1 MEKRETTD
9 PSRFRVFIFPKFPNF
24 RPVPSKTVHFPSP
37 RHLSSLYAG
46 REENLVHAERALGV
60 TLTTREDWLKIDG
73 PESLLAQAETLFG
86 FLNDAR
92 EQGMTI
98 RTPDFHRITDAFARG
113 EGAQLQTLLDEPLV
127 IATNRKTIVPKT
139 LAQKLY
145 LQSMLAHPIVFGI
158 GPAGTGKTYLAMA
171 AAVNALLKNQVERII
186 LTRPAV
192 EAGETLGF
200 LPGDLREKILPYLR
214 PLYDALHDMLDP
226 EDVARLTAKGVI
238 EIAPLAYMR
247 GRTLSHSFVVLDEAQ
262 NSTSEQ
268 MMMFLTRLGEDSR
281 MVVTGDI
288 TQIDLPRSKQS
299 GLLEV
304 RHILA
309 DIPGI
314 DFHTF
319 SGADVVRH
327 TLVQKIIEAYD
338 VYRNPIAN
346 GNGTEEKR

>member
-1 MEKRETTD
+1 M
-9 PSRFRVFIFPKFPNF
+9 
-24 RPVPSKTVHFPSP
+24 PSKTLHFPSP
-37 RHLSSLYAG
+37 RHLHSLYAG
-46 REENLVHAERALGV
+46 REENLAHAERTLGV
-60 TLTTREDWLKIDG
+60 KLITREDWLRIE
-73 PESLLAQAETLFG
+73 PLASDNRKSPVENQKSSVAVAEALFT
-86 FLNDAR
+86 FLDAAR
-92 EQGMTI
+92 AQGMTI
-98 RTPDFHRITDAFARG
+98 RTPDFHRIADGFARG
-113 EGAQLQTLLDEPLV
+113 EGDQMRALIDEPLV

-139 LAQKLY
+139 LGQKLY
-145 LQSMLAHPIVFGI
+145 LQSMLAHPVVFGI

-171 AAVNALLKNQVERII
+171 AAVSALLRNEVERII

-226 EDVARLTAKGVI
+226 EDITRLTEKGII

-247 GRTLSHSFVVLDEAQ
+247 GRTLSQAFIVLDEAQ
-262 NSTSEQ
+262 NTTPEQ

-288 TQIDLPRSKQS
+288 TQIDLPRAKPS

-304 RHILA
+304 RHILS

-319 SGADVVRH
+319 SAADVVRH
-327 TLVQKIIEAYD
+327 PLVQRIIEAYD
-338 VYRNPIAN
+338 RYRNPIASE
-346 GNGTEEKR
+346 NGTEDKR

>member
-1 MEKRETTD
+1 M
-9 PSRFRVFIFPKFPNF
+9 
-24 RPVPSKTVHFPSP
+24 PSKTLHFPSP
-37 RHLSSLYAG
+37 RHLNQLYAG
-46 REENLVHAERALGV
+46 HEENLVQAEQALGAK
-60 TLTTREDWLKIDG
+60 LITREAWLKLEG
-73 PESLLAQAETLFG
+73 PAEAITCAEELFN

-92 EQGMTI
+92 TQGMAI
-98 RTPDFHRITDAFARG
+98 RTPDFIRIVEAFARG
-113 EGAQLQTLLDEPLV
+113 EGAQLRQLITEPLV
-127 IATNRKTIVPKT
+127 IATNRKSIVPKT
-139 LAQKLY
+139 LGQKLY
-145 LQSMLAHPIVFGI
+145 LQSMLKHPIVFGI

-171 AAVNALLKNQVERII
+171 AAVSALLKNEVQRLI

-192 EAGETLGF
+192 EAGEALGF

-226 EDVARLTAKGVI
+226 EDVARLTEKGVI

-247 GRTLSHSFVVLDEAQ
+247 GRTLSNAFIILDEAQ
-262 NSTSEQ
+262 NTTPEQ
-268 MMMFLTRLGEDSR
+268 MMMFLTRLGEESR

-304 RHILA
+304 RHILTHV
-309 DIPGI
+309 PGI

-327 TLVQKIIEAYD
+327 PLVAQIIAAYERYKD
-338 VYRNPIAN
+338 PIGSN
-346 GNGTEEKR
+346 GDKR

>member
-1 MEKRETTD
+1 MPAQTL
-9 PSRFRVFIFPKFPNF
+9 
-24 RPVPSKTVHFPSP
+24 HFPSP
-37 RHLSSLYAG
+37 RHLHALYAG
-46 REENLVHAERALGV
+46 REENLAHAERTLGV
-60 TLTTREDWLKIDG
+60 RLVTREGWLKIEPAAG
-73 PESLLAQAETLFG
+73 VTEVAAAEPIARTVALFN
-86 FLNDAR
+86 FLQEAR
-92 EQGMTI
+92 DQGMTI
-98 RTPDFHRITDAFARG
+98 RSPDFHRITDGFARG
-113 EGAQLQTLLDEPLV
+113 EGEQMRALIDEPLV
-127 IATNRKTIVPKT
+127 IATNRKSIVPKT
-139 LAQKLY
+139 LGQKLY

-171 AAVNALLKNQVERII
+171 AAVSSLLRNEVERII

-214 PLYDALHDMLDP
+214 PLYDALGDMLDP
-226 EDVARLTAKGVI
+226 EDTARLTEKGII

-247 GRTLSHSFVVLDEAQ
+247 GRTLSRCFVVLDEAQ
-262 NSTSEQ
+262 NTTPEQ

-288 TQIDLPRSKQS
+288 TQIDLPRAKHS

-327 TLVQKIIEAYD
+327 PLVQKIIEAYD
-338 VYRNPIAN
+338 HYRNPMNEEN
-346 GNGTEEKR
+346 GSAEKP

>member
-1 MEKRETTD
+1 M
-9 PSRFRVFIFPKFPNF
+9 
-24 RPVPSKTVHFPSP
+24 PSKTLHFPSP
-37 RHLSSLYAG
+37 RHLTALFGG
-46 REENLVHAERALGV
+46 REENLLHAERALGAKI
-60 TLTTREDWLKIDG
+60 TTREDWLKIEAPADR
-73 PESLLAQAETLFG
+73 LANTEALFN

-92 EQGMTI
+92 TQGMTI
-98 RTPDFHRITDAFARG
+98 RTPDFHRIADSFARG
-113 EGAQLQTLLDEPLV
+113 EGAKLKTLLEEPLV
-127 IATNRKTIVPKT
+127 ITTNRKTIVPKT
-139 LAQKLY
+139 LGQKLY
-145 LQSMLAHPIVFGI
+145 LQSMLANPVVFGI

-171 AAVNALLKNQVERII
+171 AAVHALLKNQVERII

-192 EAGETLGF
+192 EAGEALGF

-214 PLYDALHDMLDP
+214 PLYDALHDMLDA
-226 EDVARLTAKGVI
+226 EDVARLTEKGVI

-247 GRTLSHSFVVLDEAQ
+247 GRTLARAYIVLDEAQ
-262 NSTSEQ
+262 NTTPEQ

-304 RHILA
+304 RHILGGI
-309 DIPGI
+309 DGI

-327 TLVQKIIEAYD
+327 PLVLKIIEAYD
-338 VYRNPIAN
+338 AYRNPDNKPRPEAA
-346 GNGTEEKR
+346 T